1 MKLLK
6 SHFPFDYPNL
16 PIYGPEI
23 QALRGALIGIWISF
37 GEGLLF
43 LTSFQFKLHN

>member
-1 MKLLK
+1 MKLIK
-6 SHFPFDYPNL
+6 SHFDYPNL

-23 QALRGALIGIWISF
+23 RALQRGALIRIGIPF
-37 GEGLLF
+37 GEGLFF